1 MITCLPELPPEV
13 PPESSA
19 GITAESGR
27 KGPGGKVPKDK
38 VMNDEVA
45 KIIELLKI

>member
-1 MITCLPELPPEV
+1 MITCLPELPPGL

-19 GITAESGR
+19 GTSAEPPPD
-27 KGPGGKVPKDK
+27 PGVK

-45 KIIELLKI
+45 KIIELLKA